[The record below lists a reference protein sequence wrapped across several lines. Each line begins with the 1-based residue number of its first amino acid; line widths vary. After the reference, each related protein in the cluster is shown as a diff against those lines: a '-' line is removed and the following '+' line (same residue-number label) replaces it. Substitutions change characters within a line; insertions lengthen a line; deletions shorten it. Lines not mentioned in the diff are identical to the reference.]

1 MTVSLNINQNF
12 FIEVSSAVKQE
23 SYSVERSKG
32 EEIIEKLQLFTA
44 DSSDNPWL
52 LAIRTYVRPFAC
64 YRQ

>member
-1 MTVSLNINQNF
+1 MTVSLNINQIF

-52 LAIRTYVRPFAC
+52 WLVG
-64 YRQ
+64 